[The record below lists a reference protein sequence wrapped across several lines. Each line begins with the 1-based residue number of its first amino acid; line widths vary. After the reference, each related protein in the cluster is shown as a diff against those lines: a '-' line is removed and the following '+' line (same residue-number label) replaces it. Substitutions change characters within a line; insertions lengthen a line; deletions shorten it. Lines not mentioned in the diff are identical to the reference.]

1 MFPPYVW
8 IGISLFIVC
17 ISIIMG
23 IKEKKIEFSINVLFI
38 FMSFIASLLVMFPIQ
53 SLWERAR
60 IVLVLGQVISAMLIY
75 IYCTNFENEKMN
87 LYKKMIVS
95 ITIIYFIITII
106 SIMKS
111 TYDYKLG
118 NMIDKEFSEKIE
130 NEIIRLQNEGIQI
143 HKIGIRYAVNDKKNT
158 EYGKLV
164 FEQSTYLN
172 GIYSVLLHEF
182 YTGRC
187 LMNVQDFTEELEQT
201 YFENPSEEVVQ
212 FKNIN
217 DVLYILVD
225 L

>member
-1 MFPPYVW
+1 MEMTDRITISNISENIEKNLMNMSRIIFNSFYMFPPYVW
-8 IGISLFIVC
+8 IGISLFIIC

-118 NMIDKEFSEKIE
+118 NMIDKAFSEKIE
-130 NEIIRLQNEGIQI
+130 NEIIRLQNERIQI
-143 HKIGIRYAVNDKKNT
+143 HKIGIRYAV
-158 EYGKLV
+158 L
-164 FEQSTYLN
+164 
-172 GIYSVLLHEF
+172 
-182 YTGRC
+182 
-187 LMNVQDFTEELEQT
+187 
-201 YFENPSEEVVQ
+201 
-212 FKNIN
+212 
-217 DVLYILVD
+217 
-225 L
+225 